1 MERLSDSDT
10 LAVAADQAIAGPMLG
25 TQVESAPAQ
34 SVADEAAGGRTH
46 VIAARVKPMPA
57 VWSGRFGPVS
67 LVTSVLVHGAIVL
80 GALIQWGSPMPLAA
94 TPPSVTVDIVSAK
107 DVPQLQVPELPPVQ
121 PVPREAPKPERSTQ
135 EAAGQQPPKQNP
147 PPAKQPQAQQEPA
160 KQDRPNPA
168 AAQRERTPAPEAG
181 VGPGWM
187 EGAVQAHPMTPSV
200 DLGTSPSEIRAK
212 LAPDTVAGFKAHMD
226 KCFVPV
232 NAGADAA
239 RLKLV
244 VRIALRPDGQLAAA
258 PQVLK
263 ADGAAAESA
272 SVFLKSVKHALQQ
285 CQPYNFLPANK
296 YKEWRILDLS
306 FTPDG
311 LLGG

>member
-1 MERLSDSDT
+1 MLST
-10 LAVAADQAIAGPMLG
+10 P
-25 TQVESAPAQ
+25 VEGAPAQ
-34 SVADEAAGGRTH
+34 SVADVAARGRTH
-46 VIAARVKPMPA
+46 VIATRVKPTPA
-57 VWSGRFGPVS
+57 VRSGRFGPVS
-67 LVTSVLVHGAIVL
+67 LVTSVLLHGAIVL
-80 GALIQWGSPMPLAA
+80 GALIHWGSPQPLAA
-94 TPPSVTVDIVSAK
+94 TPPPSVTVDIVSAK
-107 DVPQLQVPELPPVQ
+107 DVPQLQIPELPPVQ
-121 PVPREAPKPERSTQ
+121 PLPREAPKPEHSVQ
-135 EAAGQQPPKQNP
+135 EPAGQPPPKQNP
-147 PPAKQPQAQQEPA
+147 PPAKQAQAQQEPIR
-160 KQDRPNPA
+160 QDKPVPA
-168 AAQRERTPAPEAG
+168 AAQRERTPAQEAG

-187 EGAVQAHPMTPSV
+187 EGALQAHPMTPHV

-212 LAPDTVAGFKAHMD
+212 LGPDTVAEFKAHLD

-232 NAGADAA
+232 SAGADAA

-244 VRIALRPDGQLAAA
+244 VRIALRPDGRLLAE

-272 SVFLKSVKHALQQ
+272 PVFLKSVKHALQQ